1 MLLAYAPDYERNF
14 TSHTEEFLFTRAQSS
29 LGAEPSGWHQN
40 SLHLSWQLLK
50 TIVCIWDWR
59 HSHRNLL
66 GPCKLGLH
74 NLQHVGTILTL
85 FLSSFFFVTPLYTV
99 NSHSYFL
106 EESKRQKFPQWL
118 QISTAKPLRLMKYI
132 STFPQREGGE
142 INLGTEVGWEREM
155 RGRHVFCFL
164 DRKTFCKKRVAIS
177 LSLLW
182 NNVMCGGVNVVQR
195 SDDVLNFRNIANKN
209 TSVIWNGNK
218 FLHRWFPFCFPDSSS
233 DV

>member
-1 MLLAYAPDYERNF
+1 MLLAYAPDSKRNF

-29 LGAEPSGWHQN
+29 LGAEPSGWHQH

-74 NLQHVGTILTL
+74 NLQHVGAILTL
-85 FLSSFFFVTPLYTV
+85 FLSLFFCDPTTYYKFIQLLFGREQKTEVPAVASDFYSQALKA
-99 NSHSYFL
+99 NEIYF
-106 EESKRQKFPQWL
+106 
-118 QISTAKPLRLMKYI
+118 YI
-132 STFPQREGGE
+132 SSERRGE

>member
-1 MLLAYAPDYERNF
+1 MLLAYTPDCERNF

-29 LGAEPSGWHQN
+29 LGAEPSGWHQY

-50 TIVCIWDWR
+50 TTVCIWDWR

-74 NLQHVGTILTL
+74 NLQHVGAILTL
-85 FLSSFFFVTPLYTV
+85 FLSSFFCDPTTYCKFIQLLFGREQKTEVPTV
-99 NSHSYFL
+99 DSDFYSQALKANEIYF
-106 EESKRQKFPQWL
+106 
-118 QISTAKPLRLMKYI
+118 YI
-132 STFPQREGGE
+132 SSERRGE

-182 NNVMCGGVNVVQR
+182 NNVMCGRVNVVQR